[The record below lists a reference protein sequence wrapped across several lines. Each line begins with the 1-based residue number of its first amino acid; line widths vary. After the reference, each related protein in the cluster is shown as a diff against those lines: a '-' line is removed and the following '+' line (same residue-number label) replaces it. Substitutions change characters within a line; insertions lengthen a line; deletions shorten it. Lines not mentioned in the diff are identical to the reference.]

1 MTELSLHILDIIQ
14 NSIAANA
21 NQIEIS
27 VSEDHLTDQLI
38 IKITDNGIGMDTALL
53 QKVADPFFTTR
64 KTRKVGLGISLF
76 RHAAEQCGGSLTITS
91 QLRIGTSVTVVMKQT
106 HIDRQPMG
114 DIAGVLSLM
123 VSSNPTIDF
132 IYSHKTDNGTYLFTS
147 KEIKQILEDV
157 PVSDPKIVKF
167 MREMI
172 QDNLNEI
179 NASV

>member
-1 MTELSLHILDIIQ
+1 MTELSLHMLDIIQ
-14 NSIAANA
+14 NSIAAKA
-21 NQIEIS
+21 NLIEIS
-27 VSEDHLTDQLI
+27 VSEDDLTDQLL
-38 IKITDNGIGMDTALL
+38 IKITDNGMGMDEELL
-53 QKVADPFFTTR
+53 KKVADPFFTTR

-76 RHAAEQCGGSLTITS
+76 MRAAEQCGGSLTIHS
-91 QLRIGTSVTVVMKQT
+91 QLRIATVVTVVMKQK

-132 IYSHKTDNGTYLFTS
+132 SYAHKTVKGTYLFTS

-157 PVSDPKIVKF
+157 PVSDPKVVKF

-172 QDNLNEI
+172 QENLNEI
-179 NASV
+179 NASI